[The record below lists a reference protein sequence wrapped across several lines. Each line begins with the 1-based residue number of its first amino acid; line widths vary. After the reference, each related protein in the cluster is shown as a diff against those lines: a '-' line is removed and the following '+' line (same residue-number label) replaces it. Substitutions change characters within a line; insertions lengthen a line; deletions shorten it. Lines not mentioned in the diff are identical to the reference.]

1 MESNLHMISGIN
13 SRMKFYYTYKYRD
26 FFIKNYTVARIYTE
40 KLRDYIFIEDFI
52 NMKKKEETILIYIY
66 IYIYIYI

>member
-1 MESNLHMISGIN
+1 
-13 SRMKFYYTYKYRD
+13 MKFYYTYKYRD

-66 IYIYIYI
+66 MYIYIYI